1 MPIETRS
8 NPLHSPIGAALALL
22 GAIAIGAA
30 IGLGIGLA
38 RSWTAEGLDPALIA
52 AGLGAAA
59 WLVGAI
65 VGLALIVAVNSRDA
79 ARLSFA
85 VLAASMV
92 RMLVALSVGLL
103 AFFVLEPEGRTFWT
117 SFLMCGLLAL
127 MAETSWAMHTLKSG
141 QAASRPD
148 GAL

>member
-8 NPLHSPIGAALALL
+8 NPFHTPIGAALALL

-30 IGLGIGLA
+30 IGLGISLA
-38 RSWTAEGLDPALIA
+38 RTWTADNLEAALIA
-52 AGLGAAA
+52 AGLGAAP
-59 WLVGAI
+59 WIVGSI
-65 VGLALIVAVNSRDA
+65 IGLALIVAVNTRDA

-92 RMLVALSVGLL
+92 RMFVALSVGLL
-103 AFFVLEPEGRTFWT
+103 AFFVLDPEGRTFWT
-117 SFLMCGLLAL
+117 TFLMCGLLAL